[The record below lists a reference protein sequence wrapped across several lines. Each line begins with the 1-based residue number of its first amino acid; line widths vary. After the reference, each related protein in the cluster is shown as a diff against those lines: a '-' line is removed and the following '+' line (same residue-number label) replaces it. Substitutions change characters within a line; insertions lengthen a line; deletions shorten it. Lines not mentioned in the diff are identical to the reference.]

1 MASPDE
7 RRENGKEEKETR
19 EIILARWSD
28 SFLARLIDF
37 VSVSIALAVLFSAI
51 AIPILVFLL

>member
-19 EIILARWSD
+19 EIILARWSYR
-28 SFLARLIDF
+28 FLAWLIDF
-37 VSVSIALAVLFSAI
+37 VLVFIALAVLVHLFCTYSLI
-51 AIPILVFLL
+51 N